1 MNMAAKEVVI
11 SRQSDIERVVNRWLL
26 DYYFSLG
33 LQFFQRDQ
41 REDFLDI
48 VHVFEGMYQTSCH
61 LWSCKPWYLV
71 KYLS

>member
-33 LQFFQRDQ
+33 LQFFQRDK

-48 VHVFEGMYQTSCH
+48 VHVFEGMH
-61 LWSCKPWYLV
+61 
-71 KYLS
+71 

>member
-41 REDFLDI
+41 REDFLAI
-48 VHVFEGMYQTSCH
+48 VHVFEGMHQTSCH
-61 LWSCKPWYLV
+61 LWSC
-71 KYLS
+71 